1 MKRKITIDVVD
12 MFQKFQNDVLEKK
25 PDFEQMFSD
34 VQMMQ
39 FKVRPVTGDIAGLNF
54 DNYIFIETLWSLGKL
69 DEFFHQHVTGLNKTE
84 KKVFYQ
90 LFDGLYQQYQSQL
103 NKVNLKTD
111 LPDTAKTEGAF
122 EVEIFRE
129 KKSLDN

>member
-12 MFQKFQNDVLEKK
+12 MFQKFQNDVLGNK
-25 PDFEQMFSD
+25 PDFDQMFSD

-69 DEFFHQHVTGLNKTE
+69 DEFFHQHVSDLNKSE

-111 LPDTAKTEGAF
+111 LPDTATTEGAF

-129 KKSLDN
+129 KRSMDN

>member
-1 MKRKITIDVVD
+1 MKRKTVDVLD
-12 MFQKFQNDVLEKK
+12 IFSKFQHDVLEHK
-25 PDFEQMFSD
+25 PALEQMYAD

-39 FKVRPVTGDIAGLNF
+39 FKVRPLAGDIAGINF
-54 DNYIFIETLWSLGKL
+54 DNIIFIETLWSLGKL
-69 DEFFHQHVTGLNKTE
+69 DEFFHQTVTSLSKTE

-90 LFDGLYQQYQSQL
+90 LFDGLYKQYQSKL

-111 LPDTAKTEGAF
+111 LPDTSSGAF

>member
-1 MKRKITIDVVD
+1 MKRKITTDVVD
-12 MFQKFQNDVLEKK
+12 MFQKFQHDVLEKK
-25 PDFEQMFSD
+25 PAFDQMFSD

-54 DNYIFIETLWSLGKL
+54 DNNSFIETLWSLGKL
-69 DEFFHQHVTGLNKTE
+69 DEFFHTHVTGLSKSE

-90 LFDGLYQQYQSQL
+90 LFDGLYDQYQSQL

-111 LPDTAKTEGAF
+111 LPDTATTDGAF
-122 EVEIFRE
+122 EVEILRE
-129 KKSLDN
+129 KKSRDN